1 MASVLDFPPEQM
13 SPQHCPFPER
23 SGIRMSQYLQEA
35 WRPDKGGR
43 VDRTSLGHETAGVER
58 GRHRDWPECSEAGR
72 TPLSSLRA
80 GLLGHGC
87 LDKHRVGPVSP
98 EPAQSGARS
107 FPQCA
112 GRCASGH
119 RGARD
124 PLLKFRG
131 ALRPPRKTDTRWAGP
146 DDSWG
151 GGLTEAPSRSR
162 AWPGGWA
169 PACPPPW
176 RGEEAPAKV

>member
-43 VDRTSLGHETAGVER
+43 VDKDQSWSRNSRGGEGTPSRLAGVQR
-58 GRHRDWPECSEAGR
+58 GWED
-72 TPLSSLRA
+72 TPFLAQSR
-80 GLLGHGC
+80 
-87 LDKHRVGPVSP
+87 SP
-98 EPAQSGARS
+98 GTRMSGQAPSGPAQSGARS